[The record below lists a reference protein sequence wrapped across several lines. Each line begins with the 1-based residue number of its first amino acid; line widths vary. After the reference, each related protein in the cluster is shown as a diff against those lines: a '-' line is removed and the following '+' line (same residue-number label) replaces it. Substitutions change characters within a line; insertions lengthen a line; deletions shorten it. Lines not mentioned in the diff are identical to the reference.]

1 MLYLTLIQLVYLGY
15 AEFFETS
22 KAKTLEIL
30 NEAIFVLIQ
39 YCFVLLVNL
48 VWPTE
53 AREQIGNVIIGLS
66 SLLLLINLAVI
77 VIVSVRAI
85 SRKCYLNS
93 LKRKAVKDRKK
104 KYLEAVRT
112 S

>member
-53 AREQIGNVIIGLS
+53 ARE
-66 SLLLLINLAVI
+66 
-77 VIVSVRAI
+77 
-85 SRKCYLNS
+85 
-93 LKRKAVKDRKK
+93 
-104 KYLEAVRT
+104 
-112 S
+112 